1 MEELDT
7 VNSGLS
13 TIRHIIPIFRSLLE
27 KAPQEGA
34 SEEFTRQ
41 LNNAIIQMQQAVIDA
56 QDMVLASQAT
66 ETRLRSH
73 IQDLE
78 KHAARTQEW
87 PKVISRYQLVDLRGN
102 NGMTFALREEF
113 IGVEEPMHYLCTNC
127 SEDGIKSIL
136 QPTGMSIKP
145 FTCPRCAR

>member
-1 MEELDT
+1 MEELDA
-7 VNSGLS
+7 VNTGLS
-13 TIRHIIPIFRSLLE
+13 TIRNIIPIFRSLLE

-41 LNNAIIQMQQAVIDA
+41 LNSAIIQMQQAVIDA

-66 ETRLRSH
+66 EANLRTR

-78 KHAARTQEW
+78 KRTARTEEW
-87 PKVISRYQLVDLRGN
+87 SKTISRYQLADLGGN
-102 NGMTFALREEF
+102 KGMAFALREEF
-113 IGVEEPMHYLCTNC
+113 VDVEEPMHYLCTNC

-136 QPTGMSIKP
+136 QSTGMHIKP
-145 FTCPRCAR
+145 YVCPRCPR